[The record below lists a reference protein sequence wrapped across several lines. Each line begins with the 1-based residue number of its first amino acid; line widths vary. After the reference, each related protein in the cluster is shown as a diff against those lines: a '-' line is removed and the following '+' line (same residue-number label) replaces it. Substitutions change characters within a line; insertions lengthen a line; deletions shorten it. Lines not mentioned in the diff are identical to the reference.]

1 MRDILTAL
9 AGLVIL
15 ILAAA
20 LAVPPL
26 VGWESYRG
34 TVDGALSRSLGL
46 EVRTEGRLQL
56 RLLPLPRLRADRL
69 VVAAGPGQR
78 LLDAR
83 NVRAEVALPP
93 LLSGEIRF
101 TEARIGRAEIRLPVT
116 EAGAVVLP
124 PGLAGAAR
132 RDLAVEDLRI
142 GQLLLTTT
150 VPATGRTDQLS
161 AESVGVSAPALAGP
175 WRIEGS
181 HAGVPFRLATGTPG
195 PDGAVPAKLS
205 AGGDTA
211 PRIEVD
217 ARLSLAADG
226 RVPEAAGTAKLVVGP
241 PAQAAGADLPFSLQ
255 GSFKARG
262 RVATFDGLALE
273 IDGGGAPLRLAGRG
287 SLDLAAARADL
298 VLAARRLDLDAFL
311 AGPAGRMLLA
321 GEPGRLAARLPGTVS
336 LDLSVES
343 ATLAL
348 GEWTD
353 LGLGATLAP
362 TGALALHRLDATAP
376 GGVRLGLGGDLGPGG
391 GFAGRASVTAP
402 DSARLA
408 RLLDRVGLGGP
419 VLRLLDGRPVSA
431 SADLTVAPP
440 VLSLRNAR
448 LALGEARITGNA
460 RYAAAGPDAPRPRFD
475 AQIAAEA
482 VDIAEL
488 PSLRGGLDALRG
500 HDLGLT
506 LTARDLRYGPAGP
519 RTGEIAASLQSE
531 GTALRVDSLEI
542 RDLAG
547 ARASL
552 SGRIA
557 ADGTGRIAG
566 RVSAPVAAPLID
578 LFRNTLVAEAQA
590 LPDFL
595 RRGAVALDVTVER
608 EPGTDDPRLRSTA
621 RGTAAGGQADL
632 ALVTRDGRIEG
643 LDARL
648 DGLPSGLWLG
658 RPADPALARP
668 ARLRLSGRREAG
680 AGPDETA
687 RALGLT
693 VDADIAGLVVTTARP
708 LVVAPA
714 SRCRGTAR
722 LRWRAGLDA
731 VRRLPRPR
739 RLGGGAVP
747 ARLTL
752 AFGRAGPLPRLTLAG
767 SVAGSASRGRSC
779 AGPRAGSA
787 ATFAST
793 GSRCP
798 GSPAPWCSPM
808 AARPPGAVRGRAP
821 ASARPRRRSPASGL
835 GLAVRRLDLGRGL
848 VAGEARFGLAL
859 GPEGLTVREMQAD
872 LAGGRLT
879 GTATLARQGEQATV
893 SGQGILAGASL
904 AAIVGSRRAA
914 LAGSFGARLR
924 FGAAGTSPAG
934 LVGNLAGSG
943 EIALTDLVVPGV
955 DPAAPERALVRLLAE
970 DDPLRSGRVERVL
983 AEEFDRGPLRVAGPV
998 TVAAALVGGV
1008 LRTSGLTLDA
1018 GASSWTGGV
1027 LADLRAL
1034 RLDARG
1040 TLTAARAPR
1049 AWTGPAPILG
1059 LALAG
1064 PLARPVRE
1072 VDAAPL
1078 TNLLAA
1084 VVLQRELDAIESGE
1098 ADRNELARRRSRL
1111 EMDRAARREE
1121 ADRQRRQALEEAD
1134 RLRRQALE
1142 EADRLRGRPWR
1153 RPTGSAGRPRRRG
1166 CGRRRNPPRR
1176 RAGRVRP
1183 PRRRRPGERPRWS
1196 GSAARRKP
1204 AAGPTRSRRRRRRR
1218 PRNLSRF
1225 REGGCR
1231 SRRKTLPRN
1240 DEPSRRSVGGP
1251 TQVH

>member
-20 LAVPPL
+20 LAMPPL

-69 VVAAGPGQR
+69 VLAAGPGQR

-83 NVRAEVALPP
+83 VVRAEVALPP

-262 RVATFDGLALE
+262 RVATFDSLALE

-287 SLDLAAARADL
+287 SLDLAAARASL

-311 AGPAGRMLLA
+311 TGPAGRMLLA

-336 LDLSVES
+336 LDVSVES

-431 SADLTVAPP
+431 SADITAAPP
-440 VLSLRNAR
+440 VVSLRNAR

-460 RYAAAGPDAPRPRFD
+460 RYVAAGPDAPRPRFD

-482 VDIAEL
+482 FDIAEL

-531 GTALRVDSLEI
+531 GAALRVDSLEI

-557 ADGTGRIAG
+557 PDGTGRIAG

-578 LFRNTLVAEAQA
+578 LFQNTLVAEARA

-595 RRGAVALDVTVER
+595 RRGAVSLDVTVER
-608 EPGTDDPRLRSTA
+608 EPGADEPRLRSAA

-668 ARLRLSGRREAG
+668 ARLRLSGRREPG
-680 AGPDETA
+680 AGGDEA
-687 RALGLT
+687 GRALGLT
-693 VDADIAGLVVTTARP
+693 VEADLAGLAVTTARP
-708 LVVAPA
+708 LVVAPGE
-714 SRCRGTAR
+714 S
-722 LRWRAGLDA
+722 
-731 VRRLPRPR
+731 LPRDGEVAVASPDLTPFAGFLGR
-739 RLGGGAVP
+739 GALGGGAVP

-767 SVAGSASRGRSC
+767 SVAGSAVEGAILRGTEGGFSGDLRLDRLSLPWL
-779 AGPRAGSA
+779 AGALVLADGGEAAGN
-787 ATFAST
+787 
-793 GSRCP
+793 GLWP
-798 GSPAPWCSPM
+798 GARFGPAP
-808 AARPPGAVRGRAP
+808 PPLPGL
-821 ASARPRRRSPASGL
+821 GL

-848 VAGEARFGLAL
+848 AAAEARFGLAL
-859 GPEGLTVREMQAD
+859 GPEGLTVRDMQAD

-904 AAIVGSRRAA
+904 AAIVGSPAGG

-934 LVGNLAGSG
+934 LIGNLAGSG
-943 EIALTDLVVPGV
+943 EITLADLVVPGL
-955 DPAAPERALVRLLAE
+955 DPAAPERALGRLLAE

-983 AEEFDRGPLRVAGPV
+983 AEEFDRGPLRVSAPV

-1027 LADLRAL
+1027 LADLRSL

-1040 TLTAARAPR
+1040 TMTAARTPR
-1049 AWTGPAPILG
+1049 AWTGPAPLLG

-1064 PLARPVRE
+1064 PIARPARE
-1072 VDAAPL
+1072 IDAAPL

-1111 EMDRAARREE
+1111 EMDRARA
-1121 ADRQRRQALEEAD
+1121 AEEAD
-1134 RLRRQALE
+1134 RLRRQAMEEADRVRRQAME
-1142 EADRLRGRPWR
+1142 EADRLRRQAEEARLRAAQEAAEAAR
-1153 RPTGSAGRPRRRG
+1153 RARQAAEEEARRRKAEEE
-1166 CGRRRNPPRR
+1166 RLRVEAEARR
-1176 RAGRVRP
+1176 RA
-1183 PRRRRPGERPRWS
+1183 EE
-1196 GSAARRKP
+1196 AAP
-1204 AAGPTRSRRRRRRR
+1204 APEAA
-1218 PRNLSRF
+1218 
-1225 REGGCR
+1225 
-1231 SRRKTLPRN
+1231 
-1240 DEPSRRSVGGP
+1240 EP
-1251 TQVH
+1251 

>member
-1 MRDILTAL
+1 VRDILTAL

-69 VVAAGPGQR
+69 VLAAGPGQR

-83 NVRAEVALPP
+83 IVRAEVALPP

-116 EAGAVVLP
+116 ESGAVVLP
-124 PGLAGAAR
+124 PGLAGTAR

-262 RVATFDGLALE
+262 RVATFDSLALE

-287 SLDLAAARADL
+287 GLDLAAARASL
-298 VLAARRLDLDAFL
+298 VLSARRLDLDAFL
-311 AGPAGRMLLA
+311 TGPAGRTLLA

-336 LDLSVES
+336 LDVSVES

-391 GFAGRASVTAP
+391 SFVGRASVTAP

-431 SADLTVAPP
+431 SADLTAAPP
-440 VLSLRNAR
+440 VVSLRNAR

-460 RYAAAGPDAPRPRFD
+460 RYVAAGPDAPRPRFD

-482 VDIAEL
+482 FDIAEL

-578 LFRNTLVAEAQA
+578 LFQNTLVAEARA

-595 RRGAVALDVTVER
+595 RRGPVALDVTVER
-608 EPGTDDPRLRSTA
+608 EPGTDEPRLRSAA

-658 RPADPALARP
+658 RPTDPALARP
-668 ARLRLSGRREAG
+668 ARLRLSGRREPGAG
-680 AGPDETA
+680 AGAGAGADEA
-687 RALGLT
+687 GRALGLT
-693 VDADIAGLVVTTARP
+693 VEADLAGLAVTTARP
-708 LVVAPA
+708 LVVAP
-714 SRCRGTAR
+714 GEF
-722 LRWRAGLDA
+722 
-731 VRRLPRPR
+731 LPRDGEVALASPDLTPFAGFLGR
-739 RLGGGAVP
+739 GALLGGPVP

-752 AFGRAGPLPRLTLAG
+752 AFGRAGPLPRLSLAG
-767 SVAGSASRGRSC
+767 AVAGTAVEGALLRGDEGRLSGDLRLDRLSLPWL
-779 AGPRAGSA
+779 AGALVLADGGEAG
-787 ATFAST
+787 
-793 GSRCP
+793 GGGPWP
-798 GSPAPWCSPM
+798 GARFGPAP
-808 AARPPGAVRGRAP
+808 PPLPGL
-821 ASARPRRRSPASGL
+821 SL

-848 VAGEARFGLAL
+848 AAGEARFGLAL

-893 SGQGILAGASL
+893 SGQGTLAGASL
-904 AAIVGSRRAA
+904 AAVVGSPAGG

-924 FGAAGTSPAG
+924 FGAAGTSVAG

-943 EIALTDLVVPGV
+943 EITLADLVVPGL
-955 DPAAPERALVRLLAE
+955 DPAAPERALARLLAE

-1008 LRTSGLTLDA
+1008 LRTSGMALDA
-1018 GASSWTGGV
+1018 GASSWAGSV
-1027 LADLRAL
+1027 LADLRGL

-1040 TLTAARAPR
+1040 TMTAARTPR
-1049 AWTGPAPILG
+1049 AWTGPAPLLG

-1064 PLARPVRE
+1064 PLARPARE
-1072 VDAAPL
+1072 IDAAPL

-1111 EMDRAARREE
+1111 EMDRARTA
-1121 ADRQRRQALEEAD
+1121 EEAD
-1134 RLRRQALE
+1134 RLRRQAVE
-1142 EADRLRGRPWR
+1142 EADRLRRQAMEEADRLR
-1153 RPTGSAGRPRRRG
+1153 RQAEEARLRAAQEAAETARRARQAAEEET
-1166 CGRRRNPPRR
+1166 RRKKAEEERLRFEAEARR
-1176 RAGRVRP
+1176 RA
-1183 PRRRRPGERPRWS
+1183 EE
-1196 GSAARRKP
+1196 AAP
-1204 AAGPTRSRRRRRRR
+1204 APEAV
-1218 PRNLSRF
+1218 
-1225 REGGCR
+1225 
-1231 SRRKTLPRN
+1231 
-1240 DEPSRRSVGGP
+1240 EP
-1251 TQVH
+1251 